1 MSTLNAARLEH
12 GRALDGYAS
21 LLVILAFEREALVV
35 RRKGQ
40 LVELI
45 CSRLEG
51 MAHHGEVACRGRGAE
66 RGLNELNDPRDQW
79 RREVIECKSE
89 HPISLGTEHR
99 LGAEITENLNS

>member
-1 MSTLNAARLEH
+1 MHAIVTLNAARLEH

-66 RGLNELNDPRDQW
+66 RGLNKHNDPRDQC
-79 RREVIECKSE
+79 RREIIKRESE
-89 HPISLGTEHR
+89 HSISLIIEDR
-99 LGAEITENLNS
+99 LGAEITK